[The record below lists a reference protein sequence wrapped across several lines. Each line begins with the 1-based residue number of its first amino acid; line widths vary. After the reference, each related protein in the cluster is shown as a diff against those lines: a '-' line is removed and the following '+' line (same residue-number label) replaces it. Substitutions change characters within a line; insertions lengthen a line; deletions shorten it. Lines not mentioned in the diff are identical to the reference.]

1 MTWRTVVVTNR
12 SKLSYKNGY
21 LIYFSGD
28 GETEVYLDEIGT
40 LIVETTGVT
49 ITSYLLAELIK
60 KKVKVIFCDQERNPI
75 SELVSYYGAHDTSKK
90 INVQTTWNDYYKR
103 LVWTEIIIQK
113 IKNQSLLLKK
123 LNFDNYQDISSYADT
138 VEFFDP
144 TNREGMAAKLYF
156 STLFGKTFKRE
167 EKNDINAMLDY
178 GYTILLSTFNREIV
192 KKGYITQIGLKHK
205 NQFNYFNLSSDLMEP
220 FRTLVDEVVY
230 ENKNQIFDSDMK
242 GVLINMFEQQLEVGG
257 KNFYLTEAIQ
267 KYVQGV
273 LKCLEKN
280 NLEELLLYQ
289 FS

>member
-156 STLFGKTFKRE
+156 STLFGKTFKR
-167 EKNDINAMLDY
+167 
-178 GYTILLSTFNREIV
+178 RR
-192 KKGYITQIGLKHK
+192 KK
-205 NQFNYFNLSSDLMEP
+205 
-220 FRTLVDEVVY
+220 
-230 ENKNQIFDSDMK
+230 
-242 GVLINMFEQQLEVGG
+242 
-257 KNFYLTEAIQ
+257 
-267 KYVQGV
+267 
-273 LKCLEKN
+273 
-280 NLEELLLYQ
+280 
-289 FS
+289 

>member
-1 MTWRTVVVTNR
+1 MVR
-12 SKLSYKNGY
+12 
-21 LIYFSGD
+21 
-28 GETEVYLDEIGT
+28 
-40 LIVETTGVT
+40 
-49 ITSYLLAELIK
+49 
-60 KKVKVIFCDQERNPI
+60 
-75 SELVSYYGAHDTSKK
+75 
-90 INVQTTWNDYYKR
+90 R
-103 LVWTEIIIQK
+103 LK
-113 IKNQSLLLKK
+113 
-123 LNFDNYQDISSYADT
+123 
-138 VEFFDP
+138 
-144 TNREGMAAKLYF
+144 G
-156 STLFGKTFKRE
+156 E